1 MDRVKR
7 SSLYILVGIAGLG
20 ALSYWRRAD
29 IGAGIVEA
37 ANMAEEWLYSLAP
50 ENRANRDRWAAV
62 VAAAEVANGL
72 PATLLDRLI
81 WRESRYRTDI
91 ITGAFKSS
99 AGAVGIAQFM
109 PATAAR
115 FGVDPLN
122 PDSALPGA
130 ARYLRTLYNEFGDW
144 RLAVAGYNAGEGNVR
159 KYAPGLPPF
168 AETRAYVAEIVD
180 SHGGFA

>member
-7 SSLYILVGIAGLG
+7 SSLYILAGIAGVG

-50 ENRANRDRWAAV
+50 ENRANRDRWAGV
-62 VAAAEVANGL
+62 IAAAEVANGL

-91 ITGAFKSS
+91 ITGAFHPC
-99 AGAVGIAQFM
+99 AGRGGVGH
-109 PATAAR
+109 
-115 FGVDPLN
+115 
-122 PDSALPGA
+122 AL
-130 ARYLRTLYNEFGDW
+130 
-144 RLAVAGYNAGEGNVR
+144 
-159 KYAPGLPPF
+159 
-168 AETRAYVAEIVD
+168 RADA
-180 SHGGFA
+180 